1 MPYNYLLDSYLMQN
15 YKEIIQDSI
24 IIFDE
29 AHNVPDA
36 ACDGRSMEI
45 QTSTLET
52 AILELNKIL
61 SINMSTEL
69 QEIKQNKEKEIKFML
84 TKM

>member
-45 QTSTLET
+45 
-52 AILELNKIL
+52 
-61 SINMSTEL
+61 
-69 QEIKQNKEKEIKFML
+69 
-84 TKM
+84 